1 MYEDQ
6 KKANKTRKLERR
18 QTALAVAASAPSALT
33 SQDQGMAVVNDDDED
48 DLEDYDDDD
57 HEREGIDSRGGEVG
71 SQRVENK
78 ERARDDAGNVG

>member
-18 QTALAVAASAPSALT
+18 QAALAVAASTLSAST
-33 SQDQGMAVVNDDDED
+33 SQDQGMAVVSDDDD
-48 DLEDYDDDD
+48 DFEDYDDDD
-57 HEREGIDSRGGEVG
+57 HEREGLDSRGGEVG